1 MNVRPFVEII
11 QNYDEIA
18 DLCRKTSKPVILTNN
33 GQADLVVIDRNAF
46 NRREK
51 VLKLREELV
60 LAREDRLNGLPDYP
74 AKEVVRMM
82 REAIRQ
88 AQAKQK

>member
-1 MNVRPFVEII
+1 MDI
-11 QNYDEIA
+11 
-18 DLCRKTSKPVILTNN
+18 
-33 GQADLVVIDRNAF
+33 NAF

-51 VLKLREELV
+51 ALKLREELV

-74 AKEVVRMM
+74 AKEVMRMM

-88 AQAKQK
+88 VRAKQK

>member
-33 GQADLVVIDRNAF
+33 GKADLVSWR
-46 NRREK
+46 
-51 VLKLREELV
+51 
-60 LAREDRLNGLPDYP
+60 
-74 AKEVVRMM
+74 
-82 REAIRQ
+82 
-88 AQAKQK
+88 

>member
-1 MNVRPFVEII
+1 MNIRPFVEII
-11 QNYDEIA
+11 QNYNEIA
-18 DLCRKTSKPVILTNN
+18 DLCRTSSEPVILTNN
-33 GQADLVVIDRNAF
+33 GQADLVVIDINAF

-51 VLKLREELV
+51 ALKLREELI
-60 LAREDRLNGLPDYP
+60 LGREDRLNRLPDYP

-88 AQAKQK
+88 DQAKQK

>member
-1 MNVRPFVEII
+1 MEI
-11 QNYDEIA
+11 N
-18 DLCRKTSKPVILTNN
+18 T
-33 GQADLVVIDRNAF
+33 F

-60 LAREDRLNGLPDYP
+60 LAREDRLNGVPDYP

-82 REAIRQ
+82 R
-88 AQAKQK
+88 

>member
-1 MNVRPFVEII
+1 MDIN
-11 QNYDEIA
+11 
-18 DLCRKTSKPVILTNN
+18 T
-33 GQADLVVIDRNAF
+33 F

>member
-1 MNVRPFVEII
+1 MNIRPFVEII

-33 GQADLVVIDRNAF
+33 GQADLVVIDINAF